1 VNNTDFPHSRRKH
14 SRNSVLFKA
23 KILFENQSIDC
34 EILDISAGGA
44 RVRGERQLEH
54 GLSVILNLDPFGE
67 IPCEI
72 AWQKGINLGIKFQG
86 NPEEVAEIVL
96 AMAVYK

>member
-1 VNNTDFPHSRRKH
+1 MNDTDFPHSRRKH

-44 RVRGERQLEH
+44 RVRGKRQLEY

-72 AWQKGINLGIKFQG
+72 AWQKGQNLGMKFQG
-86 NPEEVAEIVL
+86 DPVEIAEIIL
-96 AMAVYK
+96 AIAVYK

>member
-1 VNNTDFPHSRRKH
+1 VNDTDFPYSRRKH

-23 KILFENQSIDC
+23 KIFFDKQSISC

-44 RVRGERQLEH
+44 RARVQRQLKH
-54 GLSVILNLDPFGE
+54 GLHVTLNLDPFGE

-72 AWQKGINLGIKFQG
+72 AWQKDQNLGMKFQG
-86 NPEEVAEIVL
+86 DPVEIAEIIL

>member
-1 VNNTDFPHSRRKH
+1 VNDTDFPYSRRKH

-44 RVRGERQLEH
+44 RVQSKGQLEH

-72 AWQKGINLGIKFQG
+72 ACSGNRFGHGSLQIAYNKF
-86 NPEEVAEIVL
+86 VL
-96 AMAVYK
+96 YSV

>member
-1 VNNTDFPHSRRKH
+1 MNDTDFPYSRRKH

-23 KILFENQSIDC
+23 KIFFENQSIDC
-34 EILDISAGGA
+34 EIMDISAGGA
-44 RVRGERQLEH
+44 RVRGERQLEL

-72 AWQKGINLGIKFQG
+72 AWQKGLNLGMKFQG
-86 NPEEVAEIVL
+86 NSEEVAEIIL

>member
-1 VNNTDFPHSRRKH
+1 MNDTDFPYSRRKH

-23 KILFENQSIDC
+23 KIFFENQSIDC
-34 EILDISAGGA
+34 EIMDISAGGA
-44 RVRGERQLEH
+44 RVRGERQIEL

-72 AWQKGINLGIKFQG
+72 AWQKGLNLGMKFQG
-86 NPEEVAEIVL
+86 NSEEVAEIIL

>member
-1 VNNTDFPHSRRKH
+1 MNDTDSPYSRRKH

-23 KILFENQSIDC
+23 QIFFENQSIDC
-34 EILDISAGGA
+34 EIMDISAGGA

-72 AWQKGINLGIKFQG
+72 AWQKGIILGMKFQG
-86 NPEEVAEIVL
+86 NQEEVAEIIL